1 MKEKILFVTFT
12 NSGYIKFTNNLL
24 ESIKTNKI
32 DINLKIFAID
42 DESFQYFEKIH
53 DNVERYYQ
61 EEFST
66 QLIHQ
71 KEDNFG
77 SLMLIKF
84 DIIYR
89 SLLKNKFVGY
99 IDGDIVIKKNID
111 EILLPIVKDLDILFQ
126 NDKRPSK
133 PLLINVCA
141 GFMIINSNKKTQK
154 FFKPSDKLNK
164 KFLKYKTHDQ
174 TYINRSLSKFKYK
187 MLPLDAFPNGPH
199 FYSNFENLDPYIVHF
214 NYLLGEKKEESMKN
228 YKEWYLT

>member
-1 MKEKILFVTFT
+1 MNEKIQFVTFT
-12 NSGYIKFTNNLL
+12 NSGYINFTNNLL
-24 ESIKTNKI
+24 ESIKINKI

-42 DESFQYFEKIH
+42 DDSFNYFKNIH

-61 EEFST
+61 EKFSSK
-66 QLIHQ
+66 LIHQ
-71 KEDNFG
+71 KENNFG

-89 SLLKNKFVGY
+89 SLLENKYVGY

-111 EILLPIVKDLDILFQ
+111 GILLPIVKDLDILFQ

-133 PLLINVCA
+133 PNLINVCA
-141 GFMIINSNKKTQK
+141 GFMIINSNKKTKK
-154 FFKPSDKLNK
+154 FFKPSEKLNN

-174 TYINRSLSKFKYK
+174 THINKNLSKFKYK

-199 FYSNFENLDPYIVHF
+199 FYTNHENLDPYIVHF
-214 NYLLGEKKEESMKN
+214 NYLLGEKKEDSMKT

>member
-1 MKEKILFVTFT
+1 MNEKIQFVTFT
-12 NSGYIKFTNNLL
+12 NSGYINFTNNLL
-24 ESIKTNKI
+24 ESIKINKI

-42 DESFQYFEKIH
+42 DESFNYFKNIH

-61 EEFST
+61 EKFSSK
-66 QLIHQ
+66 LIHQ
-71 KEDNFG
+71 KENNFG

-84 DIIYR
+84 DIIYS
-89 SLLKNKFVGY
+89 SLLENKYVGY

-111 EILLPIVKDLDILFQ
+111 GILLPIVKDLDILFQ

-133 PLLINVCA
+133 PNLINVCA
-141 GFMIINSNKKTQK
+141 GFMIINSNKKTKK
-154 FFKPSDKLNK
+154 FFKPSEKLNN

-174 TYINRSLSKFKYK
+174 THINKNLSKFKYK

-199 FYSNFENLDPYIVHF
+199 FYTNHENLDPYIVHF
-214 NYLLGEKKEESMKN
+214 NYLLGEKKEDSMKT

>member
-12 NSGYIKFTNNLL
+12 NSGYVKFTNNLL

-84 DIIYR
+84 DVIYR
-89 SLLKNKFVGY
+89 SLLENKFVGY
-99 IDGDIVIKKNID
+99 IDGDIVIKKN
-111 EILLPIVKDLDILFQ
+111 
-126 NDKRPSK
+126 
-133 PLLINVCA
+133 
-141 GFMIINSNKKTQK
+141 
-154 FFKPSDKLNK
+154 
-164 KFLKYKTHDQ
+164 
-174 TYINRSLSKFKYK
+174 
-187 MLPLDAFPNGPH
+187 
-199 FYSNFENLDPYIVHF
+199 
-214 NYLLGEKKEESMKN
+214 MKG
-228 YKEWYLT
+228 

>member
-1 MKEKILFVTFT
+1 MNKKIQFVTFT
-12 NSGYIKFTNNLL
+12 NSGYINFTNNLL
-24 ESIKTNKI
+24 ESIKINKI

-42 DESFQYFEKIH
+42 DDSFNYFKNIH

-61 EEFST
+61 EKFSSK
-66 QLIHQ
+66 LIHQ
-71 KEDNFG
+71 KENNFG

-89 SLLKNKFVGY
+89 SLLENKYVGY

-111 EILLPIVKDLDILFQ
+111 GILLPIVKDLDILFQ

-133 PLLINVCA
+133 PNLINVCA
-141 GFMIINSNKKTQK
+141 GFMIINSNKKTKK
-154 FFKPSDKLNK
+154 FFKPSEKLNN

-174 TYINRSLSKFKYK
+174 THINKNLNKFKYK

-199 FYSNFENLDPYIVHF
+199 FYTNHENLDPYIVHF
-214 NYLLGEKKEESMKN
+214 NYLLGEKKEDSMKT

>member
-12 NSGYIKFTNNLL
+12 NSGYVKFTNNLL

-89 SLLKNKFVGY
+89 SLLENKIGRAHV
-99 IDGDIVIKKNID
+99 
-111 EILLPIVKDLDILFQ
+111 
-126 NDKRPSK
+126 
-133 PLLINVCA
+133 
-141 GFMIINSNKKTQK
+141 
-154 FFKPSDKLNK
+154 
-164 KFLKYKTHDQ
+164 
-174 TYINRSLSKFKYK
+174 
-187 MLPLDAFPNGPH
+187 
-199 FYSNFENLDPYIVHF
+199 
-214 NYLLGEKKEESMKN
+214 
-228 YKEWYLT
+228 